1 MQGKLYNFENWLNEH
16 CVKRPSG
23 LHVAEIQPGFIGVV
37 FDGDITNLK
46 SFSFSE
52 FQGLELDQQ
61 RESSHPS
68 KKIKV

>member
-1 MQGKLYNFENWLNEH
+1 
-16 CVKRPSG
+16 
-23 LHVAEIQPGFIGVV
+23 
-37 FDGDITNLK
+37 LK

-68 KKIKV
+68 KKIKVWKLMFLVQAKLTIHWIVFIVMNVKKPIFENSSGFRWNKNSSD